1 MSEHDDLF
9 RQIDALAEAVARVR
23 QSLAESGPEN
33 RYTAL
38 SHIEECMKELGIMK
52 AFLLS
57 QAQLDAAHKGRDR

>member
-9 RQIDALAEAVARVR
+9 RQMDALAEAVSRVR

-33 RYTAL
+33 RHTAL
-38 SHIEECMKELGIMK
+38 DHIEKCMKELGIMK

-57 QAQLDAAHKGRDR
+57 QAQLEVAGKVRD